1 MIIEGHNSV
10 HFAFMIPQKLEEE
23 KVDNLKLSSAEYLS
37 KKNVA
42 WLFLHNLSTLPN
54 SLSPKFRS

>member
-23 KVDNLKLSSAEYLS
+23 KVDNLKLSSAEYWS
-37 KKNVA
+37 KKNVV
-42 WLFLHNLSTLPN
+42 
-54 SLSPKFRS
+54 